1 MWGEGV
7 GGDGGIGM
15 GSAGAGLREFQV
27 FPGFPSHGPL
37 PKPILPPMIG
47 AYDN

>member
-15 GSAGAGLREFQV
+15 GSAGADGVWGEMVVLV
-27 FPGFPSHGPL
+27 
-37 PKPILPPMIG
+37 M
-47 AYDN
+47 